1 MAPDDH
7 NGSSIGPLAAAFRAT
22 ASHDAE
28 TAFTFDNYRLLPKR
42 RLLFNGERPV
52 ELKSRAFEVMLAVV
66 EAGGAL
72 VTREELN
79 QRLWP
84 NTFVEPHNLDTQI
97 STLRKALGTD
107 RRLIHTEPGRGWRV
121 AATVRLVARAPAPTP
136 VPARDPATNVP
147 LAVAPLVGR
156 ERELSELP
164 ALVARHR
171 LVTLTGPGGIG
182 KTRLGF
188 AAARLALERFADSA
202 WVVELAALIDAELV
216 PGAIARVLGI
226 APGSNCTLVDQLVTA
241 LQWKHLLLVID
252 NCEHVIGAVAQ
263 LAETLLRGTRNLHI
277 LATSREP
284 LEAEGEHVFRVSPL
298 TVPPLHV
305 GDVDQA
311 LEHSAVQLFVDRTRA
326 ADRAF
331 VLDAETMPGVTKICR
346 HLDGIPLAIELA
358 AGCVASIG
366 VDTLAG
372 RLGDRFRLLAGG
384 RRCALPRHQTLS
396 ATLEWSYGLLTQAE
410 QAVLRRVALF
420 AGSFTLDGAAA
431 VAEGND
437 ITAGPAEGH
446 IARLVRKSLIALD
459 TRGAATRYRLLDTTR
474 VYARQKLAESGE
486 FSATARRH
494 AGYYRRLL
502 ERAERYW
509 YTTPAAELAAVHA
522 PEIDDI
528 RAAIDW
534 AFEADGDSEIGI
546 ALVATAIPLWTVLSV
561 LAEFRDLVHIALS
574 RLDPGDS
581 RYSRYEM
588 VLQAALGTSSLWA
601 YRAVAETH
609 SAATRALLLAEQL
622 GDTEYQMRALYIL
635 WIHQLSAGEYESSL
649 ALANRLRQLADD
661 GGDMPAR
668 VTGARVQGTSL
679 FYLAEYDRAQT
690 ACEHVLGPAYA
701 HMGRSF
707 VFRFGIDQ
715 RAGIQVC
722 MVRLLWVQGF
732 PDQAARLAQ
741 ASLDEMRALNHANS
755 LCLSLSF
762 GACCVAAL
770 AEDLAGVETFAPEL
784 AYLADKHALGMWQP
798 HSLAFKGWIAVRR
811 GDTEDGIRD
820 LTAALGAPQQAS
832 VELHQIV
839 FAGTLAQ
846 ALAAVGRHEDGLKVI
861 NRAIAESTRCKGYW
875 CLPELLRIR
884 AAVTLDKGRPA
895 AIAMAEKDLVAA
907 MELARRQQA
916 GSWQLRVATAL
927 AKLWHDDGQTDRA
940 RALLLPI
947 FDGFTEGFETRDFK
961 AAKNLAD
968 MLS

>member
-7 NGSSIGPLAAAFRAT
+7 DSGVIGLFPAGFHAPAG
-22 ASHDAE
+22 HDAE
-28 TAFTFDNYRLLPKR
+28 TAFAFEAYRLLPKR
-42 RLLFNGERPV
+42 RLLLNGERPL
-52 ELKSRAFEVMLAVV
+52 ELKSRAFEVMLALA
-66 EAGGAL
+66 EAGGSL
-72 VTREELN
+72 VTREQLN

-107 RRLIHTEPGRGWRV
+107 RHLVQTEPGRGWRI
-121 AATVRLVARAPAPTP
+121 AATIRLLPRAGAVPPAP
-136 VPARDPATNVP
+136 DSATNVP

-156 ERELSELP
+156 DRELLELP
-164 ALVARHR
+164 ALVAKQR

-188 AAARLALERFADSA
+188 AVARLALEHFVDSA
-202 WVVELAALIDAELV
+202 WLIELASLMDGELV
-216 PGAIARVLGI
+216 PGAVARVLGI
-226 APGSNCTLVDQLVTA
+226 APGSNGTLLDQLVTA
-241 LQWKHLLLVID
+241 LQCKHMLLVID

-263 LAETLLRGTRNLHI
+263 LVETLLRGTRKLHV

-298 TVPPLHV
+298 TVPPADV
-305 GDVDQA
+305 GDVGRA

-326 ADRAF
+326 ADHAF
-331 VLDAETMPGVTKICR
+331 VLDAQTMSGVTKICR

-372 RLGDRFRLLAGG
+372 RLHDRFRLLTGG
-384 RRCALPRHQTLS
+384 RRCALPRHQTLA
-396 ATLEWSYGLLTQAE
+396 ATLEWSYGLLTSAE

-431 VAEGND
+431 VAEND
-437 ITAGPAEGH
+437 DIVAGEAEAH

-474 VYARQKLAESGE
+474 AYARQKLAESGE
-486 FSATARRH
+486 FSATAQRH

-502 ERAERYW
+502 ERTEEYW
-509 YTTPAAELAAVHA
+509 YSTPAAEIAAVHA
-522 PEIDDI
+522 PEVDDI

-534 AFEADGDSEIGI
+534 AFEADGDPEIGI

-561 LAEFRDLVHIALS
+561 LAELRHLVHLALS
-574 RLDPGDS
+574 RFDPNDV
-581 RYSRYEM
+581 RYARYEM

-601 YRAVAETH
+601 ARAVAETH
-609 SAATRALLLAEQL
+609 SAATRALRLAEQL
-622 GDTEYQMRALYIL
+622 GDTEYQLRALYIL
-635 WIHQLSAGEYESSL
+635 WIHQLSAGEYES
-649 ALANRLRQLADD
+649 ALAIADRLRALGDV
-661 GGDMPAR
+661 GGDLPAR

-679 FYLAEYDRAQT
+679 FYLAEYAKAQA

-715 RAGIQVC
+715 RAGVQVC

-762 GACCVAAL
+762 GACGVAAL
-770 AEDLAGVETFAPEL
+770 AEDLAGVEAFVPEL

-811 GDTEDGIRD
+811 GRTEEGIRD
-820 LTAALGAPQQAS
+820 LTAALASPQQAS

-846 ALAAVGRHEDGLKVI
+846 ALAAVGRHDDGLKVI

-884 AAVTLDKGRPA
+884 AAVTLHKGRPA
-895 AIAMAEKDLVAA
+895 AIAAAEKDLVEA
-907 MELARRQQA
+907 MDLAKRQEA

-927 AKLWHDDGQTDRA
+927 AKLWHDDGQSDRA
-940 RALLLPI
+940 RALLPPI
-947 FDGFTEGFETRDFK
+947 FERFTEGFETKDFK

-968 MLS
+968 LLS